1 MAWFHFCTANHN
13 EKGRSTLVDMA
24 DWFEAG
30 LLDLG
35 HKVTFSDSTVE
46 EGAINLFWENFA
58 PGMGEAIAKTSVTY
72 GIIATE
78 IPDGHAFNWRTEP
91 YWKERFDAFS
101 EAAKGASFVWTMVE
115 STVPFYSQFCP
126 TAFMELGYSDR
137 LIPKYQNDDPQI
149 DFCFFG
155 LRTPYR
161 EEIVRKLERYARVEW
176 PKSLLTAEGVAK
188 LVGDSK
194 IGLNFKQSGQWPIP
208 SPTRLGRLLMAKRAV
223 ASEFVPVA
231 TRQGEITGLCPEGAP
246 FHEYALEILNSDWRA
261 RAKRAFEVYKETMPM
276 KLIMENILDHTVSSL
291 PPERHSGQVPIA
303 ALLPPMVVDAAGIW
317 KFVRWGEGYFA
328 QARWLRG
335 VDVTMGI
342 EALQKTYGKD
352 KILHSGDMAELRE
365 RARAIEK
372 KKPLVAFAIR
382 MAERQYGL
390 ARKLKSLA
398 GVSR

>member
-13 EKGRSTLVDMA
+13 EKGRSTLGDMA

-35 HKVTFSDSTVE
+35 HKVTFSDSVVE
-46 EGAINLFWENFA
+46 KGAVNLFWENFL
-58 PGMGEAIAKTSVTY
+58 PGMGEAIAGTGVTY

-101 EAAKGASFVWTMVE
+101 EAARGASFVWTMVE

-126 TAFMELGYSDR
+126 SAFMELGYSDR

-161 EEIVRKLERYARVEW
+161 EEIVSKLQKHARVEW
-176 PKSLLTAEGVAK
+176 PRSLLSADGVAK
-188 LVGDSK
+188 LIGDSK

-231 TRQGEITGLCPEGAP
+231 TRQGEITGLCPEDMP
-246 FHEYALEILNSDWRA
+246 FHEYALDILHGDWRG
-261 RAKRAFEVYKETMPM
+261 RAGRAFEVYRETMPM
-276 KLIMENILDHTVSSL
+276 SGILENILEHTVSSISSAAAAGQVEIAAAL
-291 PPERHSGQVPIA
+291 PP
-303 ALLPPMVVDAAGIW
+303 LVVDAAGIW
-317 KFVRWGEGYFA
+317 SFIRWGDGYYA
-328 QARWLRG
+328 VPRWRIGL
-335 VDVTMGI
+335 DVTVGI
-342 EALQKTYGKD
+342 EALQKKYGKGN
-352 KILHSGDMAELRE
+352 ILYSKDLAELRE
-365 RARAIEK
+365 QARELEK
-372 KKPLVAFAIR
+372 KKPLTAFAIR
-382 MAERQYGL
+382 MAEKHRRLPG
-390 ARKLKSLA
+390 KLKSLVRL
-398 GVSR
+398 GR